1 MKGQLEDEV
10 QKLGFEHC
18 VILRP
23 GVIVGE
29 REDSRPAEFVVRRI
43 AQLAGSVS
51 QALKDSWAQDAEVIA
66 SAAINAGR
74 QCLDGKR
81 EEGVWILS
89 QAEIVKL
96 GKDRR

>member
-29 REDSRPAEFVVRRI
+29 REDSRPAEFVVRSI
-43 AQLAGSVS
+43 AKFAGNVS
-51 QALKDSWAQDAEVIA
+51 QALKDPWAQDAEVIA
-66 SAAINAGR
+66 RAAINAGKE
-74 QCLDGKR
+74 CIDGKR
-81 EEGVWILS
+81 EKGTWMLS
-89 QAEIVKL
+89 QAEIVRL
-96 GKDRR
+96 GKEEK